1 MTIYGQAGSK
11 NLRSFQRL
19 IRGLKI
25 EVTEIY
31 GSLPDMLKQ
40 GNNLHTSYHNY
51 DNF

>member
-11 NLRSFQRL
+11 NLRSYQRL
-19 IRGLKI
+19 ICGLKI

-31 GSLPDMLKQ
+31 GSLPDTLKQ
-40 GNNLHTSYHNY
+40 GNNLIPALLYY